1 MTSELIKVNSSI
13 RGYHEYKAQWEPVLG
28 DVYVLMREPG
38 NIMDPN
44 AVAIVREMSDKI
56 EPQTGAVEN
65 HPNTLAD
72 KHEVIGHIPKLMAT
86 WVGKFL
92 KRPTNSGKVVIK
104 GKRVNRGGGFGLE
117 IPCEYVFEG
126 DSFSSGWLQR
136 KLVNEEFVA

>member
-1 MTSELIKVNSSI
+1 
-13 RGYHEYKAQWEPVLG
+13 
-28 DVYVLMREPG
+28 
-38 NIMDPN
+38 
-44 AVAIVREMSDKI
+44 
-56 EPQTGAVEN
+56 
-65 HPNTLAD
+65 
-72 KHEVIGHIPKLMAT
+72 MAT

>member
-1 MTSELIKVNSSI
+1 
-13 RGYHEYKAQWEPVLG
+13 
-28 DVYVLMREPG
+28 MREPG

-65 HPNTLAD
+65 LHPNTLAD

-117 IPCEYVFEG
+117 IPCGQFFVRLAATEVDERG
-126 DSFSSGWLQR
+126 ICGMATVLSSVDLGRTCLLFLLTPR
-136 KLVNEEFVA
+136 LLSVVVCISVLSR